1 MTARASL
8 PNRRQSFTVPFRHGP
23 VKYFGTWS
31 CFGDQLRPDRARPA
45 EVFLQGGKN
54 GSGVQALARDA
65 AVAVSLALQFGTPL
79 KILRE
84 AMTRND
90 DGLPAGP
97 MGRLLDVIAED
108 PQ

>member
-1 MTARASL
+1 
-8 PNRRQSFTVPFRHGP
+8 
-23 VKYFGTWS
+23 
-31 CFGDQLRPDRARPA
+31 
-45 EVFLQGGKN
+45 VFLQAGKV
-54 GSGVQALARDA
+54 GSDVQALARDA

-79 KILRE
+79 KTLRE

-108 PQ
+108 PR

>member
-1 MTARASL
+1 MTARAPL

-31 CFGDQLRPDRARPA
+31 CFGDQRRPDLARPA

-54 GSGVQALARDA
+54 GSDVQALARDA
-65 AVAVSLALQFGTPL
+65 AVAVSLALQFGAPL
-79 KILRE
+79 KTLRE